1 MKWRT
6 RPASREGRGWRGW
19 LGRAVDSAGR
29 SLKAKLTAGARCQ
42 RRLSGSESA
51 RSAGWAGLRAFWLGL
66 AQFQN
71 VFPFSFL
78 FKNA

>member
-19 LGRAVDSAGR
+19 LGRTVDSAGR

-42 RRLSGSESA
+42 RRLSGGEGA
-51 RSAGWAGLRAFWLGL
+51 RSARMGRPAGLL
-66 AQFQN
+66 AGPLP
-71 VFPFSFL
+71 VAICFPFSFSI
-78 FKNA
+78 